1 MKITDEEIEYF
12 KEADKIV
19 KRGYYPNGQKAIDT
33 YKKIFAEEIANGKM
47 RDNFNPKCG
56 GCIRQVVE
64 ITINK
69 IKELEKKIKVQNQH
83 HQIKSLIH
91 IMSSK
96 NLTKKQGEHNHTQ
109 VVEVA

>member
-69 IKELEKKIKVQNQH
+69 IKELEKKIKDETGTEKEDKGTGNISDKPKTST
-83 HQIKSLIH
+83 IK
-91 IMSSK
+91 
-96 NLTKKQGEHNHTQ
+96 
-109 VVEVA
+109 

>member
-69 IKELEKKIKVQNQH
+69 IKELEKKIKDETGTEKEDKGTGNLSDKFKTST
-83 HQIKSLIH
+83 IK
-91 IMSSK
+91 
-96 NLTKKQGEHNHTQ
+96 
-109 VVEVA
+109 

>member
-69 IKELEKKIKVQNQH
+69 IKELEKKIKDETGTEKEDKGTGNISDKYKTST
-83 HQIKSLIH
+83 IKY
-91 IMSSK
+91 
-96 NLTKKQGEHNHTQ
+96 NR
-109 VVEVA
+109 

>member
-69 IKELEKKIKVQNQH
+69 IKELEKKIKDETGTEKEDKGTGNISDKFKTSTV
-83 HQIKSLIH
+83 K
-91 IMSSK
+91 
-96 NLTKKQGEHNHTQ
+96 
-109 VVEVA
+109 

>member
-19 KRGYYPNGQKAIDT
+19 RRGYYPSGQKAIDT

-69 IKELEKKIKVQNQH
+69 IKELENKIKDETGTEKEDKGTGNISDKFKTSTV
-83 HQIKSLIH
+83 K
-91 IMSSK
+91 
-96 NLTKKQGEHNHTQ
+96 
-109 VVEVA
+109 

>member
-69 IKELEKKIKVQNQH
+69 IKELEKKIKDETGTE
-83 HQIKSLIH
+83 KED
-91 IMSSK
+91 K
-96 NLTKKQGEHNHTQ
+96 GTGNLSDKFKTSTVK
-109 VVEVA
+109 

>member
-69 IKELEKKIKVQNQH
+69 IKELENKIKDETGTEKEDKGTGNISDKSKTST
-83 HQIKSLIH
+83 IK
-91 IMSSK
+91 
-96 NLTKKQGEHNHTQ
+96 
-109 VVEVA
+109 

>member
-19 KRGYYPNGQKAIDT
+19 KRGYYPNGQKAIGT

-69 IKELEKKIKVQNQH
+69 IKELEKKIKDETGTEKEDKGTGNISDKFKTSTV
-83 HQIKSLIH
+83 K
-91 IMSSK
+91 
-96 NLTKKQGEHNHTQ
+96 
-109 VVEVA
+109 

>member
-69 IKELEKKIKVQNQH
+69 IKELEKKIKDETGTEKEDKGTGNISDKFKTST
-83 HQIKSLIH
+83 IK
-91 IMSSK
+91 
-96 NLTKKQGEHNHTQ
+96 
-109 VVEVA
+109 

>member
-12 KEADKIV
+12 KEADKTV
-19 KRGYYPNGQKAIDT
+19 KKGYYPNGQKAIDT

-69 IKELEKKIKVQNQH
+69 IKELEKKIKDETGTEKEDKGTGNISDKPKTST
-83 HQIKSLIH
+83 IK
-91 IMSSK
+91 
-96 NLTKKQGEHNHTQ
+96 
-109 VVEVA
+109 

>member
-69 IKELEKKIKVQNQH
+69 IKELEKKIKDETGTEKEDKGTGNISDKYKTST
-83 HQIKSLIH
+83 IK
-91 IMSSK
+91 
-96 NLTKKQGEHNHTQ
+96 
-109 VVEVA
+109 